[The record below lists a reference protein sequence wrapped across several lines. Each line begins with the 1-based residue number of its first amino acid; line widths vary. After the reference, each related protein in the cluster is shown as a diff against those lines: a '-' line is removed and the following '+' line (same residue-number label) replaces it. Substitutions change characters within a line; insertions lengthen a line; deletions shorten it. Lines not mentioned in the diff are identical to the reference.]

1 LGGHSGDLEASKA
14 NSPVTGENMRE
25 GLTEMP
31 PETKAASE
39 KDRVIIFDTT
49 LRDGEQSPGASMTL
63 PEKMQVAELLDEMG
77 VDVIEAGFPIASNG
91 DFESVLEIGKVIKN
105 AVVCGLARA
114 GNKDIDRA
122 GEALVHAERKRIHT
136 FISTSPLHMKFKLN
150 MRPEAVYEAVIAS
163 VTRAR
168 NHTDD
173 VEWSPEDGTRTEHDF
188 LCRTVEAAIKA
199 GATTINIPD
208 TVGYTV
214 PEEYIALI
222 RMLRA
227 RVPNSD
233 KAIFSTHCHNDLG
246 LAVANSLFG
255 VEGGARQIE
264 CTINGLG
271 ERAGNAALEE
281 IVMAIKTRGD
291 RFPYYTNVDSKMLL
305 RASKLVSTVSAFP
318 VQYNKAIVGKN
329 AFAHEAGIHQDGMLK
344 NAQTYEI
351 MLPEDVGVKATSLV
365 MGKHSGRHAFREK
378 LKELGFELG
387 DNAFE
392 DAFKRFKDLADRKKH
407 VFDEDLEA
415 LVEDQATIAAESI
428 RIVSLTIIAGTQG
441 PQKATLTLSINGTEV
456 TKETTGN
463 GPVDAIFNAIHA
475 IVPHTAKLSLYQVNS
490 VTEGTDA
497 QAEVSVRLE
506 EDGKSVTARGA
517 DPDTLVASAKAYISA
532 INKLAAKRQRLH
544 AQTGSA

>member
-1 LGGHSGDLEASKA
+1 MTTQQDVPSG
-14 NSPVTGENMRE
+14 
-25 GLTEMP
+25 
-31 PETKAASE
+31 
-39 KDRVIIFDTT
+39 KDRVVIFDTT

-63 PEKMQVAELLDEMG
+63 PEKMQVAELLDQMG
-77 VDVIEAGFPIASNG
+77 VDIIEAGFPIASNG
-91 DFESVLEIGKVIKN
+91 DFESVLEIGKVIKR

-122 GEALVHAERKRIHT
+122 AEALAHAERKRIHT

-150 MRPEAVYEAVIAS
+150 MEPDAVYEAVISS

-222 RMLRA
+222 RMLRN
-227 RVPNSD
+227 RVPNAD

-281 IVMAIKTRGD
+281 VVMAIRTRGD
-291 RFPYYTNVDSKMLL
+291 RYPFYTNIDTKMLL

-415 LVEDQATIAAESI
+415 LVEDQATLASESI
-428 RIVSLTIIAGTQG
+428 RLVSLTIIAGTQG
-441 PQKATLTLSINGTEV
+441 PQKATLTLDVNGTVV

-463 GPVDAIFNAIHA
+463 GPVDAIFNAIRA
-475 IVPHTAKLSLYQVNS
+475 IVPHTAKLSLYQVHA

-497 QAEVSVRLE
+497 QAEVSIRLE
-506 EDGKSVTARGA
+506 EDGKSVTGRGA

-532 INKLAAKRQRLH
+532 INKLSSKRSRLH
-544 AQTGSA
+544 AQAASL